1 MIKING
7 MISFKAKVISIEH
20 DKVYL
25 LLEDGCMGLLY
36 FYELPNYQAD
46 LSYIFDIGQMVYVRK
61 KQILFT
67 GTVLVTLK
75 GLLEKD
81 SIEDLSGE
89 ECYGITC
96 KELAHGIL
104 FQLTSNL
111 QICLYGIYLPSNT
124 KILVS
129 LRQNKNGRIKA
140 YLSSII
146 YDEFIIEPIFSL
158 QYKNIEIYEDNQLA
172 A

>member
-81 SIEDLSGE
+81 SIEDLSGK

-96 KELAHGIL
+96 KELAHGTLI
-104 FQLTSNL
+104 QLTSNL

-124 KILVS
+124 KVLVS

>member
-1 MIKING
+1 MVRING
-7 MISFKAKVISIEH
+7 MISFKARVTRVEH

-25 LLEDGCMGLLY
+25 LLEDGCKGLLY
-36 FYELPNYQAD
+36 FYELPNYQAE
-46 LSYIFDIGQMVYVRK
+46 LSYMFDIGQMIYVRK
-61 KQILFT
+61 KQMLFT
-67 GTVLVTLK
+67 DTVLVTLK
-75 GLLEKD
+75 GLLEQYN
-81 SIEDLSGE
+81 IEDMSGE

-96 KELAHGIL
+96 NELVHGTLI
-104 FQLTSNL
+104 QLTSNL

-146 YDEFIIEPIFSL
+146 YDEFMTGSIFSL

>member
-75 GLLEKD
+75 GLLEQYN
-81 SIEDLSGE
+81 IEDMSGE

-96 KELAHGIL
+96 KELNYGTLI
-104 FQLTSNL
+104 QISSNL
-111 QICLYGIYLPSNT
+111 QICLYGIYLSSGT
-124 KILVS
+124 KVLVS

-140 YLSSII
+140 YFSSII
-146 YDEFIIEPIFSL
+146 YDEFIVEPIFSF